1 MKRRKFLATVA
12 ASVEATLSFGQQRP
26 STAAEP
32 PPRTLENF
40 NSGWLFHR
48 QSRGGG
54 ALGSWDRD
62 AITGAEIEPA
72 FRDAY
77 RPEFDDS
84 SWEQICLPHTWNAQ
98 DCCDDIPGY
107 FRGTGWYRK
116 QFQLGSEL
124 RGKRVFLE
132 FDGVNQVSEFLVNG
146 VRVGEHKGGYTS
158 FEFDITTQVHFGDEP
173 NVLTVKV
180 DNVYNPNIA
189 PTVKTDVTFYG
200 GIYRD
205 AWLRLS
211 EPVYVSTM
219 YWRTPKVSAQAAK
232 VDIYSTII
240 NTTGR
245 AGNLKLTQNILDPD
259 GKTVGTFSSTH
270 VTPAGSRHDFVQTIA
285 LERPRLW
292 SPDSPAL
299 YRIRAS
305 LFEDGRLVDVLEIPL
320 GLRWFHFD
328 PDRGFFLNGERLQLR
343 GTTWHQFYPGMG
355 SALPNSRH
363 VKDMENIRE
372 MGCNFF
378 RTSHYPHAPAVI
390 DACDRLGLLVLEELF
405 VGEEIENTPEYF
417 DIQAKTAEEM
427 IVRHRNNPSVIL
439 WGFAGEVESAQ
450 KSVWVVKALAN
461 KYRELDPARLVTMHA
476 PRVEEVMAALDVVG
490 LYSSF
495 ENDDRDHRRHPDWK
509 YLIEEYTACDVGRG
523 IYGMGPQ
530 SEDLACVK
538 HEEFL
543 RQVNQRPWIAGSV
556 LWHQFDYDGEEYDP
570 VVPHL
575 VTFGMADCWRIPKD
589 VYYFYQSQWS
599 AKPMVHICGHWT
611 WPGEENAQRTVK
623 VYSNLDEVELFLNGR
638 SLGIQKKLQVAGLEH
653 PPFVF
658 QVCYQPGVLRAVA
671 RSRSREVT
679 EERRTAGAPARIE
692 LRSDVQSLRSGD
704 RESLAYLTASVVDKD
719 GTVVPSAYHTINFTS
734 YGPGELLPQTWPGH
748 GTGFTWNAVA
758 GMTGIAFRATGRVG
772 RAVISAYSPGLTLGR
787 CTIQVEASGR
797 RDEMEYRGGA
807 TVYK

>member
-1 MKRRKFLATVA
+1 MKRREFLTTAV
-12 ASVEATLSFGQQRP
+12 ASVDAALLFGQSQ
-26 STAAEP
+26 AAAAP
-32 PPRTLENF
+32 QASPRTRKNF
-40 NSGWLFHR
+40 NTGWLFRR
-48 QSRGGG
+48 QAHGGG

-62 AITGAEIEPA
+62 AVTGTEVEPA

-84 SWEQICLPHTWNAQ
+84 SWERIDLPHTWNAQ
-98 DCCDDIPGY
+98 DCCDDMPGY

-116 QFQLGSEL
+116 RFQLGREL
-124 RGKRVFLE
+124 CGKRVFLE
-132 FDGVNQVSEFLVNG
+132 FDGVNQVSEFWVNG
-146 VRVGEHKGGYTS
+146 VRVGGHQGGYTT
-158 FEFDITTQVHFGDEP
+158 FEFDITPRVHFGDEP

-180 DNVYNPNIA
+180 HNVYSKNIS

-205 AWLRLS
+205 AWLRLTD
-211 EPVYVSTM
+211 PVHLSSI
-219 YWRTPKVSAQAAK
+219 YWRTPKVSAQAAT
-232 VDIYSTII
+232 VDIHGTIV

-245 AGNLKLTQNILDPD
+245 ESNLKLTQTILDPD
-259 GKTVGTFSSTH
+259 GRAVGSSTSEQ
-270 VTPAGSRHDFVQTIA
+270 VALAGGHRDFLQTIV
-285 LERPRLW
+285 LERPKLW

-299 YRIRAS
+299 YRIRSS
-305 LFEDGRLVDVLEIPL
+305 LFESERLVDVMEIPL

-390 DACDRLGLLVLEELF
+390 EACDRLGLLVLEELF
-405 VGEEIENTPEYF
+405 VGEEIENTPDYF
-417 DIQAKTAEEM
+417 EIQAKTAEEM
-427 IVRHRNNPSVIL
+427 IVRDRNNPSVIL
-439 WGFAGEVESAQ
+439 WGFAGEVESAR
-450 KSVWVVKALAN
+450 KSVWVVKALID
-461 KYRELDPARLVTMHA
+461 KYRELDPSRPVTMHD
-476 PRVEEVMAALDVVG
+476 PRVEEVKAALDVVG

-495 ENDDRDHRRHPDWK
+495 ENDDRDHRQHPGRK
-509 YLIEEYTACDVGRG
+509 YLIQEYTACDVGRG

-599 AKPMVHICGHWT
+599 TKPMIHICGHWT
-611 WPGEENAQRTVK
+611 WPGEENALRTVK
-623 VYSNLDEVELFLNGR
+623 VYSNLDEVELLLNGQ
-638 SLGIQKKLQVAGLEH
+638 SLGVQKKQQVAGLEH

-658 QVCYQPGVLRAVA
+658 HVRYQPGILRAVA
-671 RSRSREVT
+671 RSRSREVAQ
-679 EERRTAGAPARIE
+679 ERRTAGAPARIV
-692 LRSDVQSLRSGD
+692 LRSDVESIRSGD

-719 GTVVPSAYHTINFTS
+719 GTVVPSAYHAINFTS
-734 YGPGELLPQTWPGH
+734 YGPGELLPQTWPGY

-758 GMTGIAFRATGRVG
+758 GMTGIAFRATNRVG
-772 RAVISAYSPGLTLGR
+772 RAVISAYSPGLALGR
-787 CTIQVEASGR
+787 CIVQVEAKGQ